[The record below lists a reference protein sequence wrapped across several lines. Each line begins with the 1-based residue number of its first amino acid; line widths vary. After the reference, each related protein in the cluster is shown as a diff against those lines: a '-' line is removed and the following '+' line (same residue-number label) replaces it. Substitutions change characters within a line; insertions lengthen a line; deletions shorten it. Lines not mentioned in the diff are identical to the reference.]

1 MGTEILGMLGR
12 ENSGCRFCLGEKRQL
27 RMTLR
32 FTDVKTGWRVL
43 GGVVVV

>member
-12 ENSGCRFCLGEKRQL
+12 ENFGCWFCLGEKRQL

-32 FTDVKTGWRVL
+32 FTDVKTGWMVL
-43 GGVVVV
+43 GGGVVV